1 MVSRYVDTGF
11 SELHAQPAV
20 SGTQARSS
28 SPRVELWSRTTSEQ
42 PRHDVAAVS
51 SFAQPGEQAR
61 KGAVDEVVRPRQFER
76 DDSKCS
82 LASIRTVH
90 RVSRSTP
97 PSQRRSPT
105 RRSRTC
111 ARVHPSTSDSG
122 ISNAGNDDVLA
133 SRSTGMSDAMCE
145 YSTMSCHPSACSRAS
160 RRTPSWL
167 NPARSATCRDAAFVV
182 ECCSS
187 TRRSPML
194 CAHIVAATH
203 AREATPRPRPSGSTQ

>member
-1 MVSRYVDTGF
+1 MES
-11 SELHAQPAV
+11 
-20 SGTQARSS
+20 
-28 SPRVELWSRTTSEQ
+28 
-42 PRHDVAAVS
+42 
-51 SFAQPGEQAR
+51 
-61 KGAVDEVVRPRQFER
+61 AVDEVVRPRQFER

-90 RVSRSTP
+90 RVSRTTP

-133 SRSTGMSDAMCE
+133 SRSTGMSDARCE

-194 CAHIVAATH
+194 CATSL
-203 AREATPRPRPSGSTQ
+203 RPRTLGKQHRDRDLPAAPSRTPHRDHSPATDESSPDRGPAHCVGRRWPRSLTSLIATR